1 MIARPTAPW
10 PSISVQSMS
19 KRARRSTAREYR
31 RRGREVANRALR
43 PPAAR
48 LNVRRRSSAAGRGTA
63 AVARAAGRLA
73 ESVEM
78 AGVALQLLVA
88 VGHVRAFLRMLVGAR
103 DPRRE
108 LVAVVAVREAV
119 VLVAVAVDA
128 AVRLDRRALRVAG
141 LAGDLRVLA
150 HQRLRVREVLAAR
163 PGAQVMAVLARPAVG
178 MRRLV
183 AVRAVLRAD
192 GVAGEGRGHG
202 VGGGRGDARGAFM
215 NDGRVTGDALLLG
228 VAGAAVLER
237 GRRRR
242 AQRDGLAGLGAGVA
256 AATVAGGVW
265 DVARDQDGR
274 LHL

>member
-1 MIARPTAPW
+1 MARMMARPPAPW

-31 RRGREVANRALR
+31 RRGREGANRALR
-43 PPAAR
+43 PPPAR

-63 AVARAAGRLA
+63 ALARAAGGLA
-73 ESVEM
+73 EPAEM

-88 VGHVRAFLRMLVGAR
+88 VGHVRTFLRMLVGAR

-108 LVAVVAVREAV
+108 IVAGIAILEAV

-128 AVRLDRRALRVAG
+128 AVRFDRRALRVAG

-163 PGAQVMAVLARPAVG
+163 PSAKVMAVLARPAVG

-183 AVRAVLRAD
+183 AVRAVLRAV
-192 GVAGEGRGHG
+192 GVAGEARRHG
-202 VGGGRGDARGAFM
+202 VGRRHGDARGACM

-237 GRRRR
+237 GRRRPR
-242 AQRDGLAGLGAGVA
+242 QA
-256 AATVAGGVW
+256 AVH
-265 DVARDQDGR
+265 R
-274 LHL
+274 